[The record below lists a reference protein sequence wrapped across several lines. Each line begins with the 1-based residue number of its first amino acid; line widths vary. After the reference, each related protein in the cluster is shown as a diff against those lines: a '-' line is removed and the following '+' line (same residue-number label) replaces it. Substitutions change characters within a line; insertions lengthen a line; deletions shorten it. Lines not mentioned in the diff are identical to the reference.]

1 MPSRGEGLMGYLRLV
16 SMLAMWTFLAGSISA
31 APPPSG
37 ATPSAA
43 AVKPAELTPRR
54 AVAAATGP
62 IIVNWRFKN
71 GTGTVKLTVHPD
83 GQYVFA
89 VDYKRQ
95 EPYRI
100 LDVDLML
107 VCADGYTVYV
117 FESKHDVS
125 TVPAGGLR
133 WSRQGTSA
141 ALKEHFKCFAAA
153 QASGAGGAWWGGYR
167 LLWAKG
173 GKEKL
178 LKEETQTCE
187 EWANEWSVFASHVGW
202 GQTGGVTPKYCYKLN
217 VS

>member
-1 MPSRGEGLMGYLRLV
+1 MGYLRLV
-16 SMLAMWTFLAGSISA
+16 SMLSTWMLLANSVAA
-31 APPPSG
+31 APPPPG
-37 ATPSAA
+37 ATPSVAA
-43 AVKPAELTPRR
+43 EKPVEMTPRR
-54 AVAAATGP
+54 AVAAGTGP

-71 GTGTVKLTVHPD
+71 GTGGVKLTVHPD
-83 GQYVFA
+83 GQYAFA
-89 VDYKRQ
+89 VDYKRE

-100 LDVDLML
+100 LRVVLML
-107 VCADGYTVYV
+107 VSADGYTTYV

-133 WSRQGTSA
+133 WSKQGGST
-141 ALKEHFKCFAAA
+141 ALKEHFKGFAAA

-202 GQTGGVTPKYCYKLN
+202 GQVGGVTPTYCYKFN
-217 VS
+217 I